1 MQLSL
6 RPVLRFNAH
15 APWLPRLASVA
26 LFVALCALATYW
38 VLTFSAMRT
47 LPVPQSARVAQTEAV
62 ETGAV
67 ATLFGGS
74 AQGGPRDV
82 QLLGV
87 VAEVN
92 GGAGAAIVSM
102 DGGPPKAVR
111 SGAELSQQIRL
122 VEIRQRSV
130 VIERSGVRQEIALP
144 VQAGAVRAPAAGAP
158 APALPTPPAGAAAP
172 MATPMPPAGAAA
184 PMATPMPPPAPVAS
198 QPTQAAQAAQPT
210 QPTQAAPG
218 QPPQPQV
225 QSQSQAQPAAQ
236 HQPMM
241 APPPSQDGM
250 LVPKN

>member
-6 RPVLRFNAH
+6 RPVLRFNAA

-87 VAEVN
+87 VAEVD
-92 GGAGAAIVSM
+92 GGAGAAIVSL

-130 VIERSGVRQEIALP
+130 VIDRSGVRQEIALP
-144 VQAGAVRAPAAGAP
+144 VQPGAARAPAAGAP
-158 APALPTPPAGAAAP
+158 GSALPTPPAGAAAP
-172 MATPMPPAGAAA
+172 MATPMPPPA
-184 PMATPMPPPAPVAS
+184 PPAPVTS
-198 QPTQAAQAAQPT
+198 QPAQPL
-210 QPTQAAPG
+210 QPAPG

-225 QSQSQAQPAAQ
+225 QPQVQAQPQAQPAAQ

>member
-26 LFVALCALATYW
+26 LFVALCALVTYW

-144 VQAGAVRAPAAGAP
+144 VQAGAARAPAAGAP

-172 MATPMPPAGAAA
+172 MATPMPP
-184 PMATPMPPPAPVAS
+184 PAPVAS
-198 QPTQAAQAAQPT
+198 PPTQPTQPPQPPQAAQAAQPT
-210 QPTQAAPG
+210 HAAPG

-225 QSQSQAQPAAQ
+225 QSQPQAQPAAQ

>member
-15 APWLPRLASVA
+15 APWLPRLASLA

-144 VQAGAVRAPAAGAP
+144 VQAGAARAPAAGAP
-158 APALPTPPAGAAAP
+158 APALPT
-172 MATPMPPAGAAA
+172 PPAGAAA

-198 QPTQAAQAAQPT
+198 QPTQAAQAA

>member
-1 MQLSL
+1 M
-6 RPVLRFNAH
+6 
-15 APWLPRLASVA
+15 PRLASVA

-87 VAEVN
+87 VAEID
-92 GGAGAAIVSM
+92 GGAGAAIVSL

-130 VIERSGVRQEIALP
+130 VIDRSGVRQEIALP
-144 VQAGAVRAPAAGAP
+144 VQQGAARAPAAGAP

-172 MATPMPPAGAAA
+172 MATPMPPPA
-184 PMATPMPPPAPVAS
+184 PVAPVAS
-198 QPTQAAQAAQPT
+198 QPAPAQPIQQA
-210 QPTQAAPG
+210 QPIQPAPG

-225 QSQSQAQPAAQ
+225 QTQSQPQPAAQ

-250 LVPKN
+250 LVPKK

>member
-144 VQAGAVRAPAAGAP
+144 VQAGAARAPAAGAP

-172 MATPMPPAGAAA
+172 MATP
-184 PMATPMPPPAPVAS
+184 APVAS
-198 QPTQAAQAAQPT
+198 QPTQAAQAAQPTQPT

>member
-6 RPVLRFNAH
+6 RPVLRFNAA

-38 VLTFSAMRT
+38 ALTFSAMRT

-87 VAEVN
+87 VAEVD
-92 GGAGAAIVSM
+92 GGAGAAIVSL

-144 VQAGAVRAPAAGAP
+144 VQPGAARAPAAGAP
-158 APALPTPPAGAAAP
+158 APTLPTPPAGAAAP
-172 MATPMPPAGAAA
+172 MATPMPPPA
-184 PMATPMPPPAPVAS
+184 PPAPVAT
-198 QPTQAAQAAQPT
+198 QPAQPI
-210 QPTQAAPG
+210 QPAPG

-225 QSQSQAQPAAQ
+225 PPQVPPQPQAQPAAP

-250 LVPKN
+250 LVPKS